1 MGNEGR
7 SGGPQGSKSTRSS
20 EEPEVGLRDSGGLRE
35 LASETVR
42 ALPHCRANG
51 SGRHG
56 GDADP
61 AGAELVSQPLA
72 QSLALSAALAT
83 LYASGGPAGCQAPI
97 EETLTIAPP
106 RWMRVGNAARL
117 TRRAAN
123 RLMSKWSRQCCSDR
137 SRKPPRST
145 SPPPPLFTTRS
156 TPPSSARARAISS
169 VAPTSVLRSTAT
181 GTAPD
186 ARSSGVMV
194 RAAPTTAT
202 PSSRS
207 AWTVARPT
215 PRLAPVTTAVFP
227 FEPEFHVFSF

>member
-72 QSLALSAALAT
+72 QRVASDLLNLDAPRKCVLSA
-83 LYASGGPAGCQAPI
+83 
-97 EETLTIAPP
+97 
-106 RWMRVGNAARL
+106 
-117 TRRAAN
+117 
-123 RLMSKWSRQCCSDR
+123 SR
-137 SRKPPRST
+137 
-145 SPPPPLFTTRS
+145 
-156 TPPSSARARAISS
+156 
-169 VAPTSVLRSTAT
+169 
-181 GTAPD
+181 D
-186 ARSSGVMV
+186 ARM
-194 RAAPTTAT
+194 
-202 PSSRS
+202 
-207 AWTVARPT
+207 
-215 PRLAPVTTAVFP
+215 P
-227 FEPEFHVFSF
+227 F